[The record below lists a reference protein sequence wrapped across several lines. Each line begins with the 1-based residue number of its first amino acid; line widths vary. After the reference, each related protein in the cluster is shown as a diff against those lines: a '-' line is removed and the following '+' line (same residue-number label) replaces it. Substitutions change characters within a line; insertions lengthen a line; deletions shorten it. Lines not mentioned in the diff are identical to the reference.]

1 MMSANTLTQ
10 TYSPQEYLDF
20 EETAQE
26 RHEYID
32 GEIRVMPGGTRNHC
46 KLGIQMGFLLNLA
59 LNNQPYEIYNGDMRL
74 WIPQKNVYTY
84 PDLTV
89 VPKPSETQPG
99 REDVI
104 MNPVLIGE
112 VLSKST
118 QAYDYGEKFEIYKAI
133 PTLQE
138 YVLVDQ
144 YQVQVWQFIKKP
156 DAQWQ
161 EIIYSGRDA
170 ILTLTLA
177 NVVIKLADLY
187 QKTDLISEQ
196 L

>member
-1 MMSANTLTQ
+1 MMFAITLNQ
-10 TYSPQEYLDF
+10 TYSSQDYLAF

-32 GEIRVMPGGTRNHC
+32 GEIRLMPGGMPNHNIISGQ
-46 KLGIQMGFLLNLA
+46 LYILLRVA
-59 LNNQPYEIYNGDMRL
+59 LDLKPYMVFHADQRL
-74 WIPQKNVYTY
+74 WIPEQNVYTY
-84 PDLTV
+84 PDVMVL
-89 VPKPSETQPG
+89 PDPWDSQPG
-99 REDVI
+99 RDDNL
-104 MNPVLIGE
+104 MNPVLIAE

-144 YQVQVWQFIKKP
+144 YQVQVSQFIKKN

-161 EIIYSGRDA
+161 EIIYTGLDA
-170 ILTLTLA
+170 TFPLMIA
-177 NVVIKLADLY
+177 NVTIKLADLY
-187 QKTDLISEQ
+187 QKTNLIS
-196 L
+196 